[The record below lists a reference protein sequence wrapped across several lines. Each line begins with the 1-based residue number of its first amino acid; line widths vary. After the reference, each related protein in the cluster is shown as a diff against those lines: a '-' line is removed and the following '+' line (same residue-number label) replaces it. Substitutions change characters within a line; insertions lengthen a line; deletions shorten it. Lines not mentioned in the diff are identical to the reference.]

1 MAERKFGR
9 AFRASLRGALLA
21 AAVLAAGPSLAQQA
35 APANGGGSDELK
47 LQHTKPGEPITLGKT
62 LSGKFLAGRH
72 ASGVRATKEAAN
84 YLLDVLKSDPDD
96 VNMMGTAFGMLI
108 ADGRVADALP
118 IGERLIVANPG
129 ASVAQLAL
137 GVDALKR
144 GDLSKAARHIAALP
158 PGGPNVILSPL
169 LTGWTMVA
177 QGDVNGALEL
187 TRTNLDLSQMGVLR
201 DLQVAMMADVGGKV
215 RDADQAFL
223 QVIAVRERMSLKSA
237 TAYASFLVRNNRRDD
252 ALQVLADY
260 VEANPESPGVQPL
273 LARLNSGQSIPAP
286 VGSPAEGAAE
296 VLYTVASLI
305 ASDVNGQSNGNLGP
319 AAQLYAQLALYL
331 RPGDPYATVLL
342 AQIQERDENYDGAI
356 ATLQRVKADA
366 AFGWTA
372 RMAIASNLSRLGR
385 RDDAIADLKAMV
397 EERRDRTDAAEAL
410 ADLYRQGERYAEAI
424 TAYGTAID
432 RLTTVD
438 ANDWR
443 LFYGRGIGYERTK
456 QWPKAEADFLKAL
469 ELQPEQPAVLN
480 YLGYSWVELGL
491 NLDRARDMIQRAVQ
505 LRPRDGYIV
514 DSLGWV
520 LYRLGDYD
528 GAVRYLER
536 AVQLQP
542 GDPVINDH
550 LGDAYFLAGRK
561 NEARFQ
567 WLRAL
572 NFKPET
578 SVKEVLDQKVNGRS
592 LPVPLPPPGRGG

>member
-1 MAERKFGR
+1 MAERDLGR
-9 AFRASLRGALLA
+9 AFQVSLRAALLA
-21 AAVLAAGPSLAQQA
+21 VAMLAAAPTQAQQA
-35 APANGGGSDELK
+35 APDGSDELN
-47 LQHTKPGEPITLGKT
+47 LQHTKPGAPLAPGGT

-84 YLLDVLKSDPDD
+84 YLLEVLKADPDN
-96 VNMMGTAFGMLI
+96 VNLMSTAFGMLI

-118 IGERLIVANPG
+118 LGERLIAANPG
-129 ASVAQLAL
+129 ANVAQLVL

-144 GDLSKAARHIAALP
+144 GDRSKAARHIAALP
-158 PGGPNVILSPL
+158 AGGPNVILAPL

-187 TRTNLDLSQMGVLR
+187 TRTNLDLSQMGILR
-201 DLQVAMMADVGGKV
+201 DLQVAMMADVGGNL
-215 RDADQAFL
+215 READQAFQ
-223 QVIAVRERMSLKSA
+223 QVVANRERMSLKSA
-237 TAYASFLVRNNRRDD
+237 TAYASFLARNNRRAD
-252 ALQVLADY
+252 ALQILADY
-260 VEANPESPGVQPL
+260 VEANPDSPGVQPL
-273 LARLNSGQSIPAP
+273 LARLNSGQAIPAP
-286 VGSPAEGAAE
+286 VSSPAEGAAE

-305 ASDVNGQSNGNLGP
+305 ASDVNGQSSGNLGP
-319 AAQLYAQLALYL
+319 AAQLYVQLALYL

-342 AQIQERDENYDGAI
+342 AQIQERDDNFEGAI
-356 ATLQRVKADA
+356 ATLERVRTDA

-372 RMAIASNLSRLGR
+372 RMAIASDLSRLDR
-385 RDDAIADLKAMV
+385 KDDAIAALKLMV
-397 EERRDRTDAAEAL
+397 DERRDRTDAAEAL

-424 TAYGTAID
+424 TAYSTAID
-432 RLTTVD
+432 RLIAVD

-443 LFYGRGIGYERTK
+443 LFFGRGIGFERTK
-456 QWPKAEADFLKAL
+456 QWPQAESDFLKAL

-520 LYRLGDYD
+520 LFRLGDYE

-578 SVKEVLDQKVNGRS
+578 SVKEVLDQKVNGRG